1 MAKKSHGG
9 FRHRGTKSR
18 SWHPVK
24 VSNSHFSVIGG
35 LCNKPH
41 LVKTM
46 AVETSGG
53 IKHLVQVTR
62 NQRWLVSCAAGNLA
76 GKGTLKRIKALS
88 RLRLA
93 LNTAVSARED
103 VATAVADAVADD
115 DPMNALD
122 AVSDTT
128 SQSPK
133 KKVKNT
139 GRNYQKTRV
148 ANTVFSV
155 KMPIL
160 PCEAGEEAAAAGTRC
175 VDVMARGSNSLF
187 IGVFDVEWLITYV
200 AKELELGGV
209 ALVPPS
215 ASSVAGGGDAAP
227 AAVAAGGRD
236 FRVQWDFFAAMEDPG
251 WIAEILKG
259 PLTGKTFKCR
269 LANLDADK
277 WARVAEAVSMPGA
290 EPVPLELAS
299 FQQKKDG
306 ALLYA
311 EAYCARLV
319 QEAETAESTGAEAA
333 ASTGQVAEV
342 AASTGHGA
350 EVAAS
355 TGQGAEVAASTGQG
369 AEVAASTAEVAASM
383 SLA

>member
-1 MAKKSHGG
+1 
-9 FRHRGTKSR
+9 
-18 SWHPVK
+18 
-24 VSNSHFSVIGG
+24 
-35 LCNKPH
+35 
-41 LVKTM
+41 
-46 AVETSGG
+46 
-53 IKHLVQVTR
+53 
-62 NQRWLVSCAAGNLA
+62 
-76 GKGTLKRIKALS
+76 
-88 RLRLA
+88 
-93 LNTAVSARED
+93 
-103 VATAVADAVADD
+103 
-115 DPMNALD
+115 
-122 AVSDTT
+122 
-128 SQSPK
+128 
-133 KKVKNT
+133 
-139 GRNYQKTRV
+139 
-148 ANTVFSV
+148 
-155 KMPIL
+155 
-160 PCEAGEEAAAAGTRC
+160 
-175 VDVMARGSNSLF
+175 
-187 IGVFDVEWLITYV
+187 
-200 AKELELGGV
+200 
-209 ALVPPS
+209 
-215 ASSVAGGGDAAP
+215 
-227 AAVAAGGRD
+227 
-236 FRVQWDFFAAMEDPG
+236 MEDPG

-319 QEAETAESTGAEAA
+319 QGAEIAASTGAEAA

>member
-1 MAKKSHGG
+1 M
-9 FRHRGTKSR
+9 
-18 SWHPVK
+18 
-24 VSNSHFSVIGG
+24 
-35 LCNKPH
+35 
-41 LVKTM
+41 
-46 AVETSGG
+46 
-53 IKHLVQVTR
+53 
-62 NQRWLVSCAAGNLA
+62 
-76 GKGTLKRIKALS
+76 
-88 RLRLA
+88 
-93 LNTAVSARED
+93 
-103 VATAVADAVADD
+103 
-115 DPMNALD
+115 
-122 AVSDTT
+122 
-128 SQSPK
+128 
-133 KKVKNT
+133 
-139 GRNYQKTRV
+139 
-148 ANTVFSV
+148 
-155 KMPIL
+155 
-160 PCEAGEEAAAAGTRC
+160 
-175 VDVMARGSNSLF
+175 
-187 IGVFDVEWLITYV
+187 
-200 AKELELGGV
+200 
-209 ALVPPS
+209 PPS

-227 AAVAAGGRD
+227 ASAVADGGQD
-236 FRVQWDFFAAMEDPG
+236 FRVQWDFSAAMEDPG

-259 PLTGKTFKCR
+259 PLKGKTFKCR

-355 TGQGAEVAASTGQG
+355 TGQGAA
-369 AEVAASTAEVAASM
+369 VAASTAEVAASM

>member
-1 MAKKSHGG
+1 MAKTHGG
-9 FRHRGTKSR
+9 VRQRGTKPR

-24 VSNSHFSVIGG
+24 VSNSHFSVVGG

-41 LVKTM
+41 LVKTLEI
-46 AVETSGG
+46 ETSRGP
-53 IKHLVQVTR
+53 KHFVQVTR
-62 NQRWLVSCAAGNLA
+62 NQRWLVQCAAGTLA

-93 LNTAVSARED
+93 LHTAVSARED

-128 SQSPK
+128 AHQSPK
-133 KKVKNT
+133 KKVKPL
-139 GRNYQKTRV
+139 GRNYQKTR
-148 ANTVFSV
+148 AADTVFSV
-155 KMPIL
+155 QMPIL
-160 PCEAGEEAAAAGTRC
+160 PDEAGAEAAAAGTRC

-236 FRVQWDFFAAMEDPG
+236 FRVQWDFFAAREDPG

-311 EAYCARLV
+311 EAYCERLV

-355 TGQGAEVAASTGQG
+355 TG
-369 AEVAASTAEVAASM
+369 
-383 SLA
+383 

>member
-1 MAKKSHGG
+1 MAKTHGG
-9 FRHRGTKSR
+9 FRHRGTKPR

-24 VSNSHFSVIGG
+24 VSNSYFSVVGG

-46 AVETSGG
+46 EIETSGG
-53 IKHLVQVTR
+53 PKHFVQVTR
-62 NQRWLVSCAAGNLA
+62 NQRWLVQCAAGTLA

-93 LNTAVSARED
+93 LNTAVSAGED

-128 SQSPK
+128 AHQSPK
-133 KKVKNT
+133 KKVKNL

-148 ANTVFSV
+148 ANAVFSV

-209 ALVPPS
+209 ALVPP
-215 ASSVAGGGDAAP
+215 AGGGDAAP

-236 FRVQWDFFAAMEDPG
+236 FRVQWDFFAAREDPG

-259 PLTGKTFKCR
+259 PLKGKTFKCR
-269 LANLDADK
+269 IANLDADK
-277 WARVAEAVSMPGA
+277 WARVAEAVSRAGA
-290 EPVPLELAS
+290 EPVPLEKAS

-311 EAYCARLV
+311 EAYCARLM
-319 QEAETAESTGAEAA
+319 QEAETAASTGAEAA

-369 AEVAASTAEVAASM
+369 AEAAASTAEVAASM